1 MRGVK
6 HTPFLVRLFH
16 RLRSRKAPLKPAE
29 LTDIEVLTA
38 VLGTPEAAKALLEE
52 CDNNLQ
58 NFMTI
63 RSFAPLHE
71 NPYAKIG
78 RAKYALLECLREFV
92 GRVS

>member
-1 MRGVK
+1 MRGAG

-29 LTDIEVLTA
+29 LSDVELLTGI
-38 VLGTPEAAKALLEE
+38 VGTPEAAKAVLEE
-52 CDNNLQ
+52 CQGDLQ
-58 NFMTI
+58 NFMAVK
-63 RSFAPLHE
+63 SFAALHD
-71 NPYAKIG
+71 NPYAKVG

>member
-1 MRGVK
+1 MTHAK
-6 HTPFLVRLFH
+6 HTPFLVRLYH
-16 RLRSRKAPLKPAE
+16 RFRSRKAPLKPAE
-29 LTDIEVLTA
+29 MSDAEVLTA
-38 VLGTPEAAKALLEE
+38 LLGSPESAHALLEE
-52 CDNNLQ
+52 CGGKLE

-63 RSFAPLHE
+63 RSFAPLYE